1 MESKH
6 EKTEKSVFKCENVCK
21 ERERVSL
28 LRGVQCNLLYARQE
42 GSISGVSRHVRR
54 PNAQVVI
61 HDLSIP
67 VGKKSNTPSGLHRVH
82 CVVKMTFKKMTKN

>member
-1 MESKH
+1 MK
-6 EKTEKSVFKCENVCK
+6 KPKKAFLSVKMCVK
-21 ERERVSL
+21 RERVSL

-67 VGKKSNTPSGLHRVH
+67 VGKKSQTLRAGYTVFTVL
-82 CVVKMTFKKMTKN
+82 

>member
-1 MESKH
+1 M
-6 EKTEKSVFKCENVCK
+6 
-21 ERERVSL
+21 
-28 LRGVQCNLLYARQE
+28 RGVQCNLLYARQE

-82 CVVKMTFKKMTKN
+82 CVVKMTFKKMTKKRYLKNDDNLNVFFSDF